1 MPFGIQ
7 KPLWM
12 VFGFMH
18 GVGALQWSPGVFD
31 LVVSLCVSGIKKAR
45 LHRL

>member
-1 MPFGIQ
+1 MNREYNI
-7 KPLWM
+7 LNITR
-12 VFGFMH
+12 VLSYSI
-18 GVGALQWSPGVFD
+18 GALQWSPGVFD

>member
-18 GVGALQWSPGVFD
+18 GVGAKQMCGVWIPQTIYM
-31 LVVSLCVSGIKKAR
+31 LM
-45 LHRL
+45 H